1 MTKKLDETLKK
12 TGIEKKKT
20 SLKISRKSNSK
31 TTKKVILETPILEQ
45 IPEKKSKRTISRK
58 KPEQKAIGSLNV
70 AKKTN
75 ITSPIIEEKKSIKTP
90 EVSPASVQ
98 NIEIIDKVEI
108 SDTSKSSKNKNT
120 TSIEIEK
127 IEILDKSEDSKI
139 STEKNITSETE
150 NLKTANTLET
160 IDELKHKNTNN
171 IKVVNELENK
181 NKNKKAKQKKSNTT
195 LTPNTPMPNSKKNSR
210 VLDNKQIL
218 VKPKRT
224 LKLNIGNKTASVEE
238 KTNTIIGFS
247 DIPIVEASP
256 IPKKNVSINQNS
268 SFFYEPSIFEKFNIK
283 VSNLDEDISEN
294 IEIKNLENIEDTQNI
309 TKPEIPELNKDTIID
324 GNDTSIIDE
333 QAEIEENTTAQ
344 NVITEN
350 VDNENSS
357 NETEITEN
365 IDIEISSNESETE
378 ENINTES
385 ASDETKI
392 EENVNTESA
401 SDGTEIEENVNTEN
415 EAEEIID
422 NENASN
428 ENEIA
433 EYVDT
438 EITSVEN
445 EVDENINIE
454 NSSDEIETEKNVEE
468 ELINALLDELIEEQ
482 LSEQKSEQENFDFVS
497 NEIPEELK
505 ETFEKNQELSAKK
518 QKFIED
524 ASSEYDFIST
534 ETPDI
539 YKPYFSSNNLDLSDE
554 ITYEDIEGETISEN
568 IEKEIIDEKLDS
580 NSNISI
586 DDIDVS
592 DTIFDEDNTE
602 NNIEDISNIENT
614 NLLEVDFTKKEIELV
629 EHNEAADNLITDE
642 ILKETQEKADDTA
655 IGKFFDSSI
664 PSMSQETDASYFT
677 KIKKSLFS
685 NISTV
690 FKKFS
695 YEEASLL
702 KSEKEILEDAS
713 PIIELSKPSSPNE
726 IKQVLENFDNNEN
739 TINNLEVSASQN
751 TLVLPTID
759 EKVLEAKE
767 ISTESVQDVFTNIV
781 TSPTAPTDDISLD
794 DIDLNDIDISDLELS
809 DIENILD
816 KTTEAN
822 NTENIENQEN
832 SDISDIENEE
842 KLEVGKQTSDILKEL
857 YSGNEENEN
866 LENVEELEINSSE
879 LDETSNSEELDENL
893 ISENFEELDETL
905 EDDFYSQFTE
915 QNDEINNKP
924 IDEIENEIENL
935 SEEDIDEE
943 LNEVL
948 GIEPEETNEDEE
960 QFSIEEYFGVT
971 PKEPED
977 DDDDDFIEEF
987 EDDDMLEDEQPN
999 IYQEQIDSFSKLIEN
1014 FTQTISN
1021 LSDKITELENNITTS
1036 DTSSPIE
1043 QTEICKELLDDTLD
1057 NPNESLTIEN
1067 NSNDNINDGNI
1078 NNNLNVN
1085 NENISDNT
1093 TIDTIEENS
1102 EIDLED
1108 ISIDDISLDD
1118 ISLEDLEALEET
1130 TDIEEP
1136 SLLPIQDEIESQTQ
1150 DALQIEAQAEN
1161 SIETQNEV
1169 SENTNSV
1176 EDILLK
1182 AFDNPEINDQMKHDL
1197 LSEVLSV
1204 EDELTTS
1211 IENTSTPIETETTSD
1226 FFKIIDS
1233 LSKTISE
1240 LEKAPDFVQESSE
1253 KTELEPTFVQ
1263 KENNEVVTTSSLSE
1277 KEPESTHT
1285 SIIEEETTTVDEV
1298 APVPENT
1305 SDKAINILINKDDI
1319 FSIAILNETYEI
1331 VTDFDGISVISENIH
1346 ISTPKNN
1353 FYVNIGEKYIEI
1365 HKQPDLFVV
1374 NTNFEDIEFANAINN
1389 VTFAKKKNKI
1399 ELNIKAAFKISSVNK
1414 KIELSMLNTSIANL
1428 TGSQENSDDNSSIC
1442 DNKTL
1447 VINEET
1453 QKVYLPYTIEEVMK
1467 KLNNSSDYQ
1476 SLEDV
1481 IEQEYTLP
1489 LSTFKMPI
1497 ISRFKEAYRFMRT
1510 KEKSSVYAAL
1520 DLAVE
1525 LMFNSNLNPA
1535 VIRASKDLKELN
1547 IYLDCLYENEL
1558 EKFDCFKVI
1567 YKVLPKIQ

>member
-1 MTKKLDETLKK
+1 MTKKVDETLKK
-12 TGIEKKKT
+12 TGFEKEKT
-20 SLKISRKSNSK
+20 SLKISRKNSSK

-58 KPEQKAIGSLNV
+58 KPEPKAIGSLNA
-70 AKKTN
+70 AKKLT
-75 ITSPIIEEKKSIKTP
+75 ITSPHIEQENSIEKTEIL
-90 EVSPASVQ
+90 EVQPSNSSTTK
-98 NIEIIDKVEI
+98 IIDKLETQETSTLNI
-108 SDTSKSSKNKNT
+108 ESIDDLENKKIDTSKIETTDNLEKTKKCTSKIETTTELKNKKIEKSKNK
-120 TSIEIEK
+120 EV
-127 IEILDKSEDSKI
+127 
-139 STEKNITSETE
+139 
-150 NLKTANTLET
+150 KTKT
-160 IDELKHKNTNN
+160 
-171 IKVVNELENK
+171 
-181 NKNKKAKQKKSNTT
+181 KKSNTT

-210 VLDNKQIL
+210 ILDNKQIL

-224 LKLNIGNKTASVEE
+224 LKLNLGNRITSAEEE
-238 KTNTIIGFS
+238 KINSIIGFS

-256 IPKKNVSINQNS
+256 IPKKNVTINQNS
-268 SFFYEPSIFEKFNIK
+268 SFFYEPSIFEKFNIT
-283 VSNLDEDISEN
+283 VSNIDEEVSEKVENNNLEASSTIEFTENTNNTSSNVKTAETNFNNQTIVVDEQPSCEENTDISEVPDN
-294 IEIKNLENIEDTQNI
+294 SSTEAIENDASQIEETTSPVVDEHE
-309 TKPEIPELNKDTIID
+309 EINTDAESTSNKD
-324 GNDTSIIDE
+324 
-333 QAEIEENTTAQ
+333 EE
-344 NVITEN
+344 V
-350 VDNENSS
+350 
-357 NETEITEN
+357 
-365 IDIEISSNESETE
+365 
-378 ENINTES
+378 
-385 ASDETKI
+385 
-392 EENVNTESA
+392 
-401 SDGTEIEENVNTEN
+401 
-415 EAEEIID
+415 
-422 NENASN
+422 
-428 ENEIA
+428 
-433 EYVDT
+433 
-438 EITSVEN
+438 
-445 EVDENINIE
+445 
-454 NSSDEIETEKNVEE
+454 KNVEE
-468 ELINALLDELIEEQ
+468 ELINALLDEIIEEQ
-482 LSEQKSEQENFDFVS
+482 LSEPKPEQENFDFVS
-497 NEIPEELK
+497 DEVPEELK
-505 ETFEKNQELSAKK
+505 ETFEKNLELSEKK

-524 ASSEYDFIST
+524 ASNEYDFIST

-539 YKPYFSSNNLDLSDE
+539 YKPYFSSNNFDISDE
-554 ITYEDIEGETISEN
+554 NTSEN
-568 IEKEIIDEKLDS
+568 IENEIATENLDNNSDISITDIDISDTVFDSDNIIDSEETNDS
-580 NSNISI
+580 EQLNTEETINNTNIAEDHNTSDIVDEIVNDLTISEDYNSSNII
-586 DDIDVS
+586 NEK
-592 DTIFDEDNTE
+592 T
-602 NNIEDISNIENT
+602 DISNSEDT
-614 NLLEVDFTKKEIELV
+614 NLLEIDFTKKEV
-629 EHNEAADNLITDE
+629 EHNEAADNLIADE
-642 ILKETQEKADDTA
+642 ILKETQEKANDTA
-655 IGKFFDSSI
+655 VGKFFDSSI
-664 PSMSQETDASYFT
+664 PSIPQESDASYFT

-702 KSEKEILEDAS
+702 KSEKETLEEAS
-713 PIIELSKPSSPNE
+713 PIIELSKPSSTDE

-739 TINNLEVSASQN
+739 TIKNLEVSASQN

-767 ISTESVQDVFTNIV
+767 ISPESVQDTFTNIITPPT
-781 TSPTAPTDDISLD
+781 TSTDDISLD
-794 DIDLNDIDISDLELS
+794 DIDLNDIDINDLELS
-809 DIENILD
+809 DIDDILD
-816 KTTEAN
+816 QTDEQPIENKEESSVN
-822 NTENIENQEN
+822 EPNSDIIEELYDNTENLDVEISENLDEN
-832 SDISDIENEE
+832 SN
-842 KLEVGKQTSDILKEL
+842 
-857 YSGNEENEN
+857 Y
-866 LENVEELEINSSE
+866 EELEKLNENS
-879 LDETSNSEELDENL
+879 
-893 ISENFEELDETL
+893 

-915 QNDEINNKP
+915 QNNELDNKTTDEI
-924 IDEIENEIENL
+924 DDEIENL

-948 GIEPEETNEDEE
+948 GIEPDESDEE
-960 QFSIEEYFGVT
+960 DAEHFSIEEYFGVT
-971 PKEPED
+971 PKEPVD
-977 DDDDDFIEEF
+977 DDDDEFVEDFE
-987 EDDDMLEDEQPN
+987 EDDSIEKSTYQEDRPN
-999 IYQEQIDSFSKLIEN
+999 IYQEQMNSFSKLIEN
-1014 FTQTISN
+1014 FTQTIST
-1021 LSDKITELENNITTS
+1021 LSNKISELENNISST
-1036 DTSSPIE
+1036 DTSSTSE
-1043 QTEICKELLDDTLD
+1043 QNKNSI
-1057 NPNESLTIEN
+1057 IEN
-1067 NSNDNINDGNI
+1067 NFSNENDNNTNIADNIGDNTNDIANIDDVNDDDTMDINDDENIIIDNTINDNIQ
-1078 NNNLNVN
+1078 
-1085 NENISDNT
+1085 
-1093 TIDTIEENS
+1093 EENS
-1102 EIDLED
+1102 SDINLED

-1130 TDIEEP
+1130 TDEEEP
-1136 SLLPIQDEIESQTQ
+1136 SLLPIKD
-1150 DALQIEAQAEN
+1150 
-1161 SIETQNEV
+1161 EV
-1169 SENTNSV
+1169 SETTNSV

-1182 AFDNPEINDQMKHDL
+1182 AFDNPEINNQMKQDL

-1204 EDELTTS
+1204 EDELPNLS
-1211 IENTSTPIETETTSD
+1211 ENIKKQSTPVETETTSD

-1240 LEKAPDFVQESSE
+1240 LEKAPDFTQEN
-1253 KTELEPTFVQ
+1253 LERTD
-1263 KENNEVVTTSSLSE
+1263 TTSSNVKE
-1277 KEPESTHT
+1277 KEEIESTSPAIVEEEIT
-1285 SIIEEETTTVDEV
+1285 SPIEEI

-1353 FYVNIGEKYIEI
+1353 FYVNIGDKYIEI

-1428 TGSQENSDDNSSIC
+1428 TSSQETSDDNSSIC

>member
-1 MTKKLDETLKK
+1 MTKKVDETLKK

-20 SLKISRKSNSK
+20 NLKISRKTNSK
-31 TTKKVILETPILEQ
+31 ATKKVILETPILEQ

-58 KPEQKAIGSLNV
+58 KPEPKAIGSLNV
-70 AKKTN
+70 APKTT
-75 ITSPIIEEKKSIKTP
+75 ITSPTSEQKNPLKNIKSMKTISISAPSKPQPKEIEKIDIK
-90 EVSPASVQ
+90 Q
-98 NIEIIDKVEI
+98 IEI
-108 SDTSKSSKNKNT
+108 SKNKNEKT
-120 TSIEIEK
+120 T
-127 IEILDKSEDSKI
+127 
-139 STEKNITSETE
+139 
-150 NLKTANTLET
+150 KT
-160 IDELKHKNTNN
+160 
-171 IKVVNELENK
+171 
-181 NKNKKAKQKKSNTT
+181 KKSNTT

-210 VLDNKQIL
+210 ILDNKQIL

-224 LKLNIGNKTASVEE
+224 LKLNIGNRITPMEDE
-238 KTNTIIGFS
+238 KINSIIGFS

-268 SFFYEPSIFEKFNIK
+268 SFFYEPSIFEKFDIT
-283 VSNLDEDISEN
+283 VSNIDEESSNINNDVKETQEVEISQISVEN
-294 IEIKNLENIEDTQNI
+294 
-309 TKPEIPELNKDTIID
+309 EIPEDNTQII
-324 GNDTSIIDE
+324 
-333 QAEIEENTTAQ
+333 ENE
-344 NVITEN
+344 VS
-350 VDNENSS
+350 VDQ
-357 NETEITEN
+357 
-365 IDIEISSNESETE
+365 
-378 ENINTES
+378 
-385 ASDETKI
+385 
-392 EENVNTESA
+392 
-401 SDGTEIEENVNTEN
+401 TEIEEQSQNN
-415 EAEEIID
+415 ID
-422 NENASN
+422 
-428 ENEIA
+428 
-433 EYVDT
+433 DQ
-438 EITSVEN
+438 
-445 EVDENINIE
+445 NINIE
-454 NSSDEIETEKNVEE
+454 NEKVEENENVEE
-468 ELINALLDELIEEQ
+468 ELINALLDEIIEEQ
-482 LSEQKSEQENFDFVS
+482 LAKSTTEVETEAETDSEPELELESESETEVESESEPELESELETEPKVESESEPELEIESELESELEAEPEAESFDFIS

-505 ETFEKNQELSAKK
+505 ETFEKNLELTTKK

-524 ASSEYDFIST
+524 ASNEYDFIST

-539 YKPYFSSNNLDLSDE
+539 YKPYFSSNDFEIENENIDE
-554 ITYEDIEGETISEN
+554 TETELEPVSEN
-568 IEKEIIDEKLDS
+568 IENEVIDENSDN

-586 DDIDVS
+586 TDNDIPDEIFEADNIISSESESNSEILINNEIDFAQTDD
-592 DTIFDEDNTE
+592 
-602 NNIEDISNIENT
+602 
-614 NLLEVDFTKKEIELV
+614 EIM
-629 EHNEAADNLITDE
+629 EHYEAADNLITDE
-642 ILKETQEKADDTA
+642 ILKETQEKATDTA

-664 PSMSQETDASYFT
+664 PSMSQEADSSYFT

-695 YEEASLL
+695 FEEASLL
-702 KSEKEILEDAS
+702 NSEKETFEEAT
-713 PIIELSKPSSPNE
+713 PIIELGKPSSSDN
-726 IKQVLENFDNNEN
+726 IKQVLENFDNTETNL
-739 TINNLEVSASQN
+739 NNLDVSASQN

-759 EKVLEAKE
+759 EKILEAKE
-767 ISTESVQDVFTNIV
+767 VSPESVQDVITNIV
-781 TSPTAPTDDISLD
+781 TPPTVSNEDISLD
-794 DIDLNDIDISDLELS
+794 DIDLDEIDINDLELS
-809 DIENILD
+809 DIEDILNQNDEQNNI
-816 KTTEAN
+816 
-822 NTENIENQEN
+822 ENIENDEEILDKEQSSDIIEELYDDKENLDNEISEN
-832 SDISDIENEE
+832 SDE
-842 KLEVGKQTSDILKEL
+842 TSDSEDFQ
-857 YSGNEENEN
+857 
-866 LENVEELEINSSE
+866 E
-879 LDETSNSEELDENL
+879 LDET
-893 ISENFEELDETL
+893 I
-905 EDDFYSQFTE
+905 EDDFYSKFTE
-915 QNDEINNKP
+915 QN
-924 IDEIENEIENL
+924 NEIDDENVSEFEDDVEDELESL

-943 LNEVL
+943 LNEFL
-948 GIEPEETNEDEE
+948 GIEPTEPEDDEE
-960 QFSIEEYFGVT
+960 SFSIEEYFGVT

-977 DDDDDFIEEF
+977 DDEDFIEEF
-987 EDDDMLEDEQPN
+987 EDDDDIEEDEPQD
-999 IYQEQIDSFSKLIEN
+999 IYQEKLDSFSKLIEN
-1014 FTQTISN
+1014 FTQTIST
-1021 LSDKITELENNITTS
+1021 LSNKISELETNISTNENNSVIEQDKISEEPLTVENDVNLNDDNNENNIENT
-1036 DTSSPIE
+1036 DVVDN
-1043 QTEICKELLDDTLD
+1043 LD
-1057 NPNESLTIEN
+1057 
-1067 NSNDNINDGNI
+1067 
-1078 NNNLNVN
+1078 VN
-1085 NENISDNT
+1085 NEESVAL
-1093 TIDTIEENS
+1093 DTIS
-1102 EIDLED
+1102 EPEKDTSDINLED

-1118 ISLEDLEALEET
+1118 ISLEDLEALD
-1130 TDIEEP
+1130 DISIKEEP
-1136 SLLPIQDEIESQTQ
+1136 SLLPIENEIP
-1150 DALQIEAQAEN
+1150 
-1161 SIETQNEV
+1161 ET
-1169 SENTNSV
+1169 SNSV

-1204 EDELTTS
+1204 EEELPTS
-1211 IENTSTPIETETTSD
+1211 EENTSEPVETETTSD

-1240 LEKAPDFVQESSE
+1240 LEKAPDFAPKSSE
-1253 KTELEPTFVQ
+1253 KIDVP
-1263 KENNEVVTTSSLSE
+1263 
-1277 KEPESTHT
+1277 T
-1285 SIIEEETTTVDEV
+1285 SIIEEKNVVPSSPASTIEEENIIPVSEESITPIEEI

-1353 FYVNIGEKYIEI
+1353 FYVNIGDKYIEI

-1453 QKVYLPYTIEEVMK
+1453 QKVYLPYNIEDVMK

-1481 IEQEYTLP
+1481 IEEEYTLP